1 MLNEL
6 KTFENSLNYD
16 LVQFLG
22 VKIMEFNIL
31 IAFKMR
37 VLRKTCPEIVLHVSA
52 EEPHIQ
58 TQKQT
63 YGNKIDISAA
73 ISR

>member
-1 MLNEL
+1 M
-6 KTFENSLNYD
+6 K
-16 LVQFLG
+16 
-22 VKIMEFNIL
+22 FNIL

-37 VLRKTCPEIVLHVSA
+37 VLRKTWPEIVLHVSA

-63 YGNKIDISAA
+63 YGNKIDFSAA